1 MTKISVIVPVY
12 GVENYIKKCIDSLV
26 NQTFK
31 DFEIIIVNDGTKDH
45 SMDII
50 KENFN
55 DKRIKIFN
63 KENGGLSSARNYGI
77 NEASGNY
84 LAFVDS
90 DDYVEPNYLQELYD
104 VITRDNSD
112 IAVSEFSYVYP
123 DGKVIRSYSNLN
135 YTDDLLKKYLL
146 TPPMAPIRMIKKD
159 LFKKLQFKEGI
170 YYEDLELC
178 PKLVKYAKKVSFV
191 DLSLYNYLMRDSS
204 IMHQKEFNKKLHDI
218 YMVLDSNYDYLYKD
232 YPEEIEYMYIIHLL
246 RTATLRFLDYKEGRR
261 EISKIVKIMKER
273 FPNWKNNLYF
283 KKSGKKIKVI
293 CYLAYYKQIML
304 LKIIKKIK
312 GV

>member
-1 MTKISVIVPVY
+1 
-12 GVENYIKKCIDSLV
+12 
-26 NQTFK
+26 
-31 DFEIIIVNDGTKDH
+31 
-45 SMDII
+45 MDII